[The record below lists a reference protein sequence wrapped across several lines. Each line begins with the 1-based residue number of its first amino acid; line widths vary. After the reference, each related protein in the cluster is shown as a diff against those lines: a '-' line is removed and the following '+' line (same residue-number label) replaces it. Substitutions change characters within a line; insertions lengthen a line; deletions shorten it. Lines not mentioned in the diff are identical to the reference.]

1 MGFQIQNGFIG
12 LSTSVQREPHEAH
25 GKNFDGTKVQKPMQN
40 RNFFREKEHERLF
53 QVEQQQC
60 SAEDEDAERED
71 MSGVGRGQQEE
82 QDQRAQKDD

>member
-12 LSTSVQREPHEAH
+12 LSNSCQREPHEAH

-40 RNFFREKEHERLF
+40 RKFFREKEHERLF

-71 MSGVGRGQQEE
+71 MPGVGRSQQEE
-82 QDQRAQKDD
+82 